1 MKCLTDLQKMY
12 VVWRPI
18 VLPPYRGLVGQTI
31 AFCGLSRA
39 KRNGGLTDDT
49 NRSSVPPL
57 I

>member
-12 VVWRPI
+12 VVWGPI

-39 KRNGGLTDDT
+39 KRNGGLTDGT